1 MNRIDLLR
9 SSPLRALL
17 VGRWPQ
23 LLLRAIMLAGL
34 LFTILAG
41 FSGSV
46 VGSHNFAII
55 FVWIAWWTLLKLAL
69 IPFGGRAWCSVCPLP
84 LAGEWFQQAG
94 LLNSGPPRRGLN
106 WRLPRRLRG
115 VWLQALIF
123 LLIGLFVAVTLTTA
137 RLTAWILAG
146 ILLLALALALVFE
159 RRTFC
164 ATLCPIGGF
173 IGLYARAA
181 PVELRIKD
189 RKVCAQH
196 DEKLCYTHCSWGIY
210 PVALK
215 SSAPCGLCMEC
226 VRACPHDNIAVN
238 LRPFGSDL
246 HTAAR
251 LGLDDTFLSL
261 VMLGTALVYTALFS
275 GPWGALKTV
284 AYDLGSRGWL
294 MYAAAL
300 LGVTLIVIPG
310 LYLLAVRIGQA
321 LAVQKGSLWEAARRH
336 TNTLIPLGLMAWIT
350 FTISFAFSKYN
361 YILTVLSDPMGWGW
375 DLFGTAQLVVDADL
389 AGLSL
394 FLQAA
399 ALLVGLFW
407 SARVARRQAAN
418 LRSALPVTLFCLLFT
433 WTLAWLLL
441 G

>member
-1 MNRIDLLR
+1 MKRIDLLR
-9 SSPLRALL
+9 FSTLRALL
-17 VGRWPQ
+17 VGRWSQ
-23 LLLRAIMLAGL
+23 LLLRAVLLAGF
-34 LFTILAG
+34 LFTTLAG

-55 FVWIAWWTLLKLAL
+55 FVWIAWWTLLKLIF
-69 IPFGGRAWCSVCPLP
+69 IPFGGRSWCSVCPLP
-84 LAGEWFQQAG
+84 LAGEWFQQGG
-94 LLNSGPPRRGLN
+94 LLNAGPARHGLG

-115 VWLQALIF
+115 VWVQAVIF
-123 LLIGLFVAVTLTTA
+123 LFIGFFVAVTLTTA
-137 RLTAWILAG
+137 RVTAWILAG
-146 ILLLALALALVFE
+146 ILVAALLLALVFE

-164 ATLCPIGGF
+164 STLCPIGGF

-189 RKVCAQH
+189 RQVCAQH

-226 VRACPHDNIAVN
+226 VRACPHDNIALN

-246 HTAAR
+246 HAVAR
-251 LGLDDTFLSL
+251 PGLDDAFLAL
-261 VMLGTALVYTALFS
+261 VMLGTALVYSTLFS
-275 GPWGALKTV
+275 GPWGELKTA
-284 AYDLGSRGWL
+284 AYALGSAGWL
-294 MYAAAL
+294 FYAAAL
-300 LGVTLIVIPG
+300 LVVTLILLPG
-310 LYLLAVRIGQA
+310 LYLLAVWLGQLLAAQRI
-321 LAVQKGSLWEAARRH
+321 SLRKAARQQ
-336 TNTLIPLGLMAWIT
+336 TNTLVPLGLMAWIT

-361 YILTVLSDPMGWGW
+361 YVLTVISDPMGWGW
-375 DLFGTAQLVVDADL
+375 NLFGTANLAVKADL
-389 AGLSL
+389 SGISL

-407 SARVARRQAAN
+407 SARVASRHAAT
-418 LRSALPVTLFCLLFT
+418 LRSALPLTIFCLLFT
-433 WTLAWLLL
+433 LAMAWLLL